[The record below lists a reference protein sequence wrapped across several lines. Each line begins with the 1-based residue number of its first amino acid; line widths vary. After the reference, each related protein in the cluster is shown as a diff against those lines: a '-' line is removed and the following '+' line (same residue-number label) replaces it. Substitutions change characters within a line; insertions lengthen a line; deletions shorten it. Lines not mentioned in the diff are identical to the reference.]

1 MRLLQIYISSG
12 GVGII
17 AGVIIGLFIDTSLG
31 DMGPLSAVIFGAIF
45 FAPIL
50 FTMGLLTKDE
60 RFRHGFG
67 LYDLLEGACWL
78 VWSPLAVGFGVFLTS

>member
-1 MRLLQIYISSG
+1 MKLFQIYITSA
-12 GVGII
+12 GVGIL

-31 DMGPLSAVIFGAIF
+31 DMGPLSTVIFGAIG

-50 FTMGLLTKDE
+50 FTLGLLAKDK

>member
-1 MRLLQIYISSG
+1 MRLVQIYISSG

-17 AGVIIGLFIDTSLG
+17 AGVIIGLFIDTSLE
-31 DMGPLSAVIFGAIF
+31 DLGPLSTIIFGAIF
-45 FAPIL
+45 FAPIIL
-50 FTMGLLTKDE
+50 TLWLLTMEE

>member
-1 MRLLQIYISSG
+1 MTLFHVYITSG
-12 GVGII
+12 GVGIL

-31 DMGPLSAVIFGAIF
+31 DMGPLSIVIFGAIF
-45 FAPIL
+45 FAPI
-50 FTMGLLTKDE
+50 FVTFRLLEKDE

-67 LYDLLEGACWL
+67 LYDLMEGACFL